1 MQLATR
7 PLRRRLGILCVAS
20 VTMLTFT
27 GSPQAAAPAERQTA
41 AAAAEEALGQAAT
54 AGELRDATLGY
65 RANGRADSL
74 VTGATAAPPFKKL
87 WTRDFGT
94 VVSAPVAIGDKVFA
108 VVNANDGTEGGP
120 RMMLVGLHAA
130 TGKDLWP
137 AVQLEQNATGA
148 GVAYGGGLLYT
159 HTSRGTVAAWDPAT
173 GRQKWSLTLSSAS
186 LHYPPVWYDGLVYL
200 QNGRGTA
207 LALRAGTGAR
217 VWEAPVSE
225 WSVAPAVVD
234 ASGVWIGFDGLGW
247 HHLDLKTGAELH
259 SFHVPGVWGA
269 YGLPVALGAGA
280 AWTRSDASGDVTV
293 TAYDRKSGKA
303 VRKLPADATPVFG
316 PGRVYVAH
324 LGKVRALD
332 SVTYKAAWTYTS
344 SVEAATVRLVA
355 GGHVYVEDAD
365 GRLVVLDEK
374 TGKVAW
380 TYRRYPEPH
389 PQSIILAEDDA
400 RGFVVPGIATSA
412 SRLFVPSAE
421 GTLIAFG
428 KA

>member
-293 TAYDRKSGKA
+293 IAYDRKSGKA
-303 VRKLPADATPVFG
+303 VRKLPADATRSSG
-316 PGRVYVAH
+316 PGAC
-324 LGKVRALD
+324 
-332 SVTYKAAWTYTS
+332 TS
-344 SVEAATVRLVA
+344 R
-355 GGHVYVEDAD
+355 
-365 GRLVVLDEK
+365 
-374 TGKVAW
+374 
-380 TYRRYPEPH
+380 
-389 PQSIILAEDDA
+389 
-400 RGFVVPGIATSA
+400 TSA
-412 SRLFVPSAE
+412 RSARSTPSRTRRPGPTRARSRPPPYVWWQAAMCTWRTPTGASSCSTRRPARSPGPTAVTPNRIPSRSSSPRTTHEASSFP
-421 GTLIAFG
+421 ASPPPRPASSSPPP
-428 KA
+428 KAP